1 MYLSQRPK
9 SKNWASLMPH
19 SSAIVRRTEKSTD
32 SGNSLALGLQCGVY
46 SICLQCIPWP
56 VACSEWGACLTD
68 FDRSSIFRFSG
79 SGIRT
84 MIRIGLKS
92 WPVRPCPVTCRHAK
106 FHPNVC
112 THFWVIL
119 LTDRQT
125 DRQTLRAIA
134 PSHLSEVKNDKAQT
148 AAVHKASNVNI
159 GGEW

>member
-68 FDRSSIFRFSG
+68 FDFQIFRL
-79 SGIRT
+79 RHPN

-92 WPVRPCPVTCRHAK
+92 WSVCPRPDTCRRAK
-106 FHPNVC
+106 FHPNPC
-112 THFWVIL
+112 TRFWVGFNL
-119 LTDRQT
+119 ANRQT
-125 DRQTLRAIA
+125 DRQTSRAIA
-134 PSHLSEVKNDKAQT
+134 CTFFLSEVKNHFYLCRKPILNQQT
-148 AAVHKASNVNI
+148 ASHIKSR
-159 GGEW
+159 